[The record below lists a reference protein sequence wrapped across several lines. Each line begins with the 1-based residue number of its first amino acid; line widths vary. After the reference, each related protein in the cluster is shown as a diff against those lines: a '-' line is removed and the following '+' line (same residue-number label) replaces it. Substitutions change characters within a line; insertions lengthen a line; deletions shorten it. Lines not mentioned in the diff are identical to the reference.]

1 MIRAIDACSSF
12 FFCRRVCFVIAA
24 ARCER
29 GICSL
34 GLSDWDRRIRGGRRL
49 GFGWVGSALPEGI
62 RLRSEVIVPS
72 LGVVPF

>member
-1 MIRAIDACSSF
+1 M
-12 FFCRRVCFVIAA
+12 IAA

-49 GFGWVGSALPEGI
+49 GFGWVGSALPGGFVYGA
-62 RLRSEVIVPS
+62 RLSS
-72 LGVVPF
+72 LLWALCPFRFDDDGWVFLDIGSM